1 MVVYL
6 PTLHM
11 PIKKMKTSLF
21 NLLNH
26 KEQKLPKRKKVSAE
40 AKFQQMPQTSISTFT
55 TFSDMRVNLTS
66 GHVPHLAREYR
77 LIRSSGPIE
86 GNATRPF
93 HKGVAFWIKNRIN
106 LLTPFFLEFLR
117 EDLEVYGEKNFTYF
131 RSVTSS
137 TS

>member
-1 MVVYL
+1 
-6 PTLHM
+6 M

-86 GNATRPF
+86 GNATIYTEIAKTATNFAKSPVSAT
-93 HKGVAFWIKNRIN
+93 KQGNRIN
-106 LLTPFFLEFLR
+106 PALMCA
-117 EDLEVYGEKNFTYF
+117 
-131 RSVTSS
+131 RSSRASKMKVFDSV
-137 TS
+137 